1 MEAKNIYGD
10 SMKEVKLELTVD
22 ELQLIAGSLR
32 ELPYKVVVNLLQ
44 KIDRQVV
51 PQLQE
56 AGNDSTN

>member
-1 MEAKNIYGD
+1 
-10 SMKEVKLELTVD
+10 MKEVKLELTVE

-44 KIDRQVV
+44 KIDRQVI

-56 AGNDSTN
+56 GQNDRTD

>member
-1 MEAKNIYGD
+1 
-10 SMKEVKLELTVD
+10 MKEVKLELTVD

-44 KIDRQVV
+44 KIDRQVI

-56 AGNDSTN
+56 AENDATN